1 MDTTVQSGGSIVI
14 TVVAYHNEN
23 ASQDYYTIMDPI
35 AKQVWIELYNCGKDE
50 HAQEVSPECL
60 NAAPS
65 HFRTVSIDALTVIS
79 VERESCLFR

>member
-1 MDTTVQSGGSIVI
+1 
-14 TVVAYHNEN
+14 
-23 ASQDYYTIMDPI
+23 MDPI